1 MVTDNLAIT
10 PADQTP
16 FCVVVPVDARLPDG
30 GGNQLCGLYDVTST
44 AFGQAAA
51 GNLVSQ
57 ASNFGKQTEVFH
69 GLEMSVS
76 ARFGR
81 GGILGGGISTGRT
94 TTNNCFAIDSP
105 QQAEPR
111 FCDVVNPWT
120 GQTQIKLNG
129 SYPLP
134 AGFQASAT
142 FQNLPGIPILANRT
156 YSNAEI
162 APSLG
167 RNLGSCGG
175 RLPCTGTVTVTNL
188 IIPNTQ
194 FENRL
199 TQLDVRLTKI
209 LRVGRTRVQAM
220 VDAYNLFNAN
230 TILAE
235 NATYGPTWLR
245 PSRIL
250 AARLIKFGA
259 QLDF

>member
-1 MVTDNLAIT
+1 M
-10 PADQTP
+10 
-16 FCVVVPVDARLPDG
+16 
-30 GGNQLCGLYDVTST
+30 Y
-44 AFGQAAA
+44 QAAA

-209 LRVGRTRVQAM
+209 LRMGRTRVQAR
-220 VDAYNLFNAN
+220 AYSSGSSVGGSPLC
-230 TILAE
+230 I
-235 NATYGPTWLR
+235 
-245 PSRIL
+245 
-250 AARLIKFGA
+250 AARTPPSDDQNRVSTRDQASCQSVAG
-259 QLDF
+259 